1 MNWKEAYKVPSKEYK
16 CGFCEREIASELGFA
31 AIGTVSA
38 NKYGRH
44 ESYEGIKGSIYIC
57 YNCKYPTFFD
67 EDNEQ
72 YPDTSFG
79 NLIKHIKEKEVEDLY
94 QEARRC
100 MSSHSYTSTVMC
112 CRKLLMNI
120 SVSEGA
126 KEGLSFVDY
135 VNYLKDNNYIPPNGL
150 KWVDEIRKHGN
161 TANHRIVLKTK
172 DEALKILLFTE
183 MLLKFIYELPNMIND

>member
-1 MNWKEAYKVPSKEYK
+1 MNWKEAYNVPSKEYK
-16 CGFCEREIASELGFA
+16 CGFCEREIASELGFT

-38 NKYGRH
+38 NKHGRH

-57 YNCKYPTFFD
+57 YNCKNPTYFD

-79 NLIKHIKEKEVEDLY
+79 NLIKHIKEKQVEDLY

-126 KEGLSFVDY
+126 KEGLNFVDY
-135 VNYLKDNNYIPPNGL
+135 VNYLKDKNYIPPNGL

-161 TANHRIVLKTK
+161 TANHKIVLKTK
-172 DEALKILLFTE
+172 GEAFKILLFTE